1 MSSHQDILENLRRL
15 KSSLVK
21 RYPVKKLALF
31 GSVSRSEHGKDS
43 DVDILVEF
51 DGKIGSRFID
61 LADEL
66 ESALGIKVDL
76 VSRNGI
82 KPKYFEAIRKDLIY
96 V

>member
-1 MSSHQDILENLRRL
+1 MSTETILSLL
-15 KSSLVK
+15 KNRKDALFIRFHLK
-21 RYPVKKLALF
+21 NMALF
-31 GSVSRSEHGKDS
+31 GSYSRNDFNNES

-51 DGKIGSRFID
+51 DKTPGFEFID

-66 ESALGIKVDL
+66 ESLLKTKVDL

-82 KPKYFEAIRKDLIY
+82 KPKYFKSIEKDLIY

>member
-1 MSSHQDILENLRRL
+1 
-15 KSSLVK
+15 
-21 RYPVKKLALF
+21 LALF
-31 GSVSRSEHGKDS
+31 GSYSRNDYNNQS

-51 DGKIGSRFID
+51 DKTPGFEFID

-66 ESALGIKVDL
+66 ESLLKTKVDL

-82 KPKYFEAIRKDLIY
+82 KPKYFQFIEKDLIY

>member
-1 MSSHQDILENLRRL
+1 MSTETILSLL
-15 KSSLVK
+15 KNRKDALFNRFHLK
-21 RYPVKKLALF
+21 NMALF
-31 GSVSRSEHGKDS
+31 GSYSRDDFNNES

-51 DGKIGSRFID
+51 DKTPGFEFID

-66 ESALGIKVDL
+66 ENILKTKVDL

-82 KPKYFEAIRKDLIY
+82 KPKYFNFIEKDLIY

>member
-1 MSSHQDILENLRRL
+1 MSTETILSLL
-15 KSSLVK
+15 KNRKDALFIRFHLK
-21 RYPVKKLALF
+21 NMALF
-31 GSVSRSEHGKDS
+31 GSYSRDDFNNES

-51 DGKIGSRFID
+51 DKTPGFEFID

-66 ESALGIKVDL
+66 ESLLKTKVDL

-82 KPKYFEAIRKDLIY
+82 KPKYFKFIEKDSIY

>member
-1 MSSHQDILENLRRL
+1 MSTHQEIVENLSRL

-21 RYPVKKLALF
+21 RYPVKRLALF
-31 GSVSRSEHGKDS
+31 GSVSRSEDGKDS

-61 LADEL
+61 LAEEL
-66 ESALGIKVDL
+66 EKALGLKVDL

-82 KPKYFEAIRKDLIY
+82 KPKYFEAIQKDLIY

>member
-1 MSSHQDILENLRRL
+1 MSTETILSLL
-15 KSSLVK
+15 KNRKDALFIRFHLK
-21 RYPVKKLALF
+21 NMALF
-31 GSVSRSEHGKDS
+31 GSYSRNDFNNES

-51 DGKIGSRFID
+51 EKTPGFEFID

-66 ESALGIKVDL
+66 EKILKTKVDL

-82 KPKYFEAIRKDLIY
+82 KPKYYKFIENDLIY

>member
-1 MSSHQDILENLRRL
+1 MSTETILNLL
-15 KSSLVK
+15 KNRKDALFIRFHLK
-21 RYPVKKLALF
+21 NMALF
-31 GSVSRSEHGKDS
+31 GSYSRDDFNNES

-51 DGKIGSRFID
+51 DKTPGFEFID

-66 ESALGIKVDL
+66 ESLLKTKVDL

-82 KPKYFEAIRKDLIY
+82 KPKYFKFIEKDLIY